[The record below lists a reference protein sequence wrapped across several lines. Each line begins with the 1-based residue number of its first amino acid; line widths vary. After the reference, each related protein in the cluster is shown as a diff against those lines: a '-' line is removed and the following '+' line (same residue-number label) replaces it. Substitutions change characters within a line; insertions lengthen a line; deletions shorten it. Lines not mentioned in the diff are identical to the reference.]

1 MILSCE
7 IVFPV
12 ILEIVKYQRNDAAAC
27 YDQH

>member
-12 ILEIVKYQRNDAAAC
+12 ILEIVNYQRNDAAAC
-27 YDQH
+27 YQH